1 MEKNYT
7 FSLTSSPA
15 GIKKG
20 SKKLTRYT
28 KELIKVGKYVKD
40 SVGLAFEVTQDTLVH
55 WRDTFKCWIENG
67 LKVPIPLGHAAAD
80 DPEKNQGW
88 VREMFIEGDALMGV
102 LELTDPK
109 LALTTDVSIY
119 VPCDFVDGH
128 GNEYVQ
134 PITHVALCTNPV
146 IPGLKGFEKLS
157 LSLGD
162 KPMDKQKLAKMLAP
176 LAGLENEFLGKLYL
190 ALASDDV
197 GTKGITALM
206 PGLADDADDAAIE
219 AWIAKT
225 KAAAAFSRTDP
236 TSDVLVKLVA
246 ENRTIKIDGLVK
258 AGLITPATKK
268 AIEGQYTE
276 SKTLA
281 LTLATGANDGF
292 DFLMQILTE
301 NKTVALGEK
310 SAQQLLELAN
320 QRAQG
325 EQNPIARDVDKRVE
339 AAK

>member
-7 FSLTSSPA
+7 FSLTNSPA

-102 LELTDPK
+102 LELADPK

-119 VPCDFVDGH
+119 VPCEFVDGH

-146 IPGLKGFEKLS
+146 IPGLKDFEKLS

-162 KPMDKQKLAKMLAP
+162 KQMDKKMDKKKLAKMLAP
-176 LAGLENEFLGKLYL
+176 LAGLKNEFLGKLYL
-190 ALASDDV
+190 ALASEE
-197 GTKGITALM
+197 M

-225 KAAAAFSRTDP
+225 KAVTFSRTDP
-236 TSDVLVKLVA
+236 ASDVLVRLVA

-258 AGLITPATKK
+258 AGLITPAGKK

-292 DFLMQILTE
+292 DFLMQILAE

-310 SAQQLLELAN
+310 SAQQLLELSN
-320 QRAQG
+320 RRAQG
-325 EQNPIARDVDKRVE
+325 EQNPISRDIEKRRA
-339 AAK
+339 AAKK